1 MYMELKERLNIL
13 VQAAELA
20 QKAGIL
26 TLDEASIA
34 KQAID
39 LINANQGLKAAANAL
54 VQVAIQGQRKGA
66 YTLKD
71 AYIIYL
77 ATDGI
82 NDAFPVEQPPV
93 PVEKPIIKKEN
104 KK

>member
-1 MYMELKERLNIL
+1 MELNERLNIL

-26 TLDEASIA
+26 TLDEASIT

-39 LINANQGLKAAANAL
+39 LVSTGNGLKTASNVL
-54 VQVAIQGQRKGA
+54 VQIAIKGQKRGA

-71 AYIIYL
+71 AYFIFL
-77 ATDGI
+77 AIDGI
-82 NDAFPVEQPPV
+82 DDLFPDETKSVESV
-93 PVEKPIIKKEN
+93 DDEKKEN
-104 KK
+104 N